1 MFLFS
6 SIFLDTLYNIHTI
19 YTVLFIGFNPDRI
32 EYKGVNF
39 VIWDLKGGSKV
50 VWKFFIKILK

>member
-6 SIFLDTLYNIHTI
+6 SIFLDTLHNVHTI
-19 YTVLFIGFNPDRI
+19 YTVLFIGFNPDII
-32 EYKGVNF
+32 EYRGVNF

-50 VWKFFIKILK
+50 VRKFFIKIFK